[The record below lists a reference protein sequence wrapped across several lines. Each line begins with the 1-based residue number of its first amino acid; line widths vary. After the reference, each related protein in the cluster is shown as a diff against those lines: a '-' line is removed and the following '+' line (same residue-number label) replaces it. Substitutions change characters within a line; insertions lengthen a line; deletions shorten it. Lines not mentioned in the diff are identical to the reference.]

1 VDGYAERPAKVGRS
15 MMCRFFA
22 AWSVA
27 IALLSLSIS
36 SVWADP
42 PSPGDPLT
50 PDPNKPQAT
59 TSVQSGPNG
68 VTIRIAVSL
77 SSPGQTG
84 SGVPVSAGGGS
95 SSGGWSCSANI
106 MNIGNATRLW
116 FLSEAPQ
123 HPNQL
128 PWVVNCTN
136 GYINIVWLPNTAS
149 SSNVSVVVDTS
160 GSVDPV
166 ALTAELLDHV
176 PVPAIKIGVNPA
188 PGLVALPSW
197 FWIEGY
203 DGAPI
208 TASQSLASV
217 TVEVQLTPTSYR
229 WSFGDGAKLETA
241 TLGRVYPATSDIRHT
256 YEESSLAVGGKFT
269 VTVEFTFSAR
279 YRVNGGAWQSL
290 DPINRSFTSPYPVQQ
305 LQSILTAQ

>member
-1 VDGYAERPAKVGRS
+1 
-15 MMCRFFA
+15 MCRLFA
-22 AWSVA
+22 ALSFA

-50 PDPNKPQAT
+50 PDANKPQAT

-77 SSPGQTG
+77 SLPGQSG
-84 SGVPVSAGGGS
+84 SGAPVSTGGGS
-95 SSGGWSCSANI
+95 SSGGWSCSAYI
-106 MNIGNATRLW
+106 MNIGNATRSW
-116 FLSEAPQ
+116 FESEAPQ
-123 HPNQL
+123 HPNQS

-149 SSNVSVVVDTS
+149 SSNVSVVVDT
-160 GSVDPV
+160 GGAVDPV
-166 ALTAELLDHV
+166 ALAANLLDQV

-203 DGAPI
+203 DGVPI
-208 TASQSLASV
+208 TASRSLAGV
-217 TVEVQLTPTSYR
+217 TVEVQITPTSYR
-229 WSFGDGAKLETA
+229 WSFGDGAKLEA
-241 TLGRVYPATSDIRHT
+241 TSLGRPYPATSDIRHT
-256 YEESSLAVGGKFT
+256 YEQSSLAAGGKFT
-269 VTVEFTFSAR
+269 VTVELTFSAR
-279 YRVNGGAWQSL
+279 YRVSGGAWQSL
-290 DPINRSFTSPYPVQQ
+290 DPISRSFTSAYPVQQ

>member
-1 VDGYAERPAKVGRS
+1 MRRL
-15 MMCRFFA
+15 
-22 AWSVA
+22 
-27 IALLSLSIS
+27 LLSLALTSLWLAN
-36 SVWADP
+36 SVASVSADP
-42 PSPGDPLT
+42 PTPGDPGT
-50 PDPNKPQAT
+50 PWQGSPQAT

-77 SSPGQTG
+77 SSPGQ
-84 SGVPVSAGGGS
+84 SGGGAPVSTGGGS

-106 MNIGNATRLW
+106 MNIGNATRSW
-116 FLSEAPQ
+116 FEGEAPQ
-123 HPNQL
+123 HPNQS

-136 GYINIVWLPNTAS
+136 GYMNIVWLPNAAS

-160 GSVDPV
+160 GAIDPV
-166 ALTAELLDHV
+166 VLAADLVDQL

-208 TASQSLASV
+208 TISRSLASV
-217 TVEVQLTPTSYR
+217 TVEVQITPTSYR
-229 WSFGDGAKLETA
+229 WSFGDGAKLETT
-241 TLGRVYPATSDIRHT
+241 TLGRPYPATSEIRHT
-256 YEESSLAVGGKFT
+256 YEQSSLAAGGKFT
-269 VTVEFTFSAR
+269 VTVDLTFSAR
-279 YRVNGGAWQSL
+279 YRVSGGAWQGL
-290 DPINRSFTSPYPVQQ
+290 DPISRSFTSPYPVQQ

>member
-1 VDGYAERPAKVGRS
+1 
-15 MMCRFFA
+15 MCRLLA
-22 AWSVA
+22 TLLLA
-27 IALLSLSIS
+27 IALLSLSVS

-42 PSPGDPLT
+42 PVPGDPLT
-50 PDPNKPQAT
+50 PDANKPQAT

-77 SSPGQTG
+77 SSPGQSGT
-84 SGVPVSAGGGS
+84 GVPVSTGGGP

-106 MNIGNATRLW
+106 MNIGNATRSW
-116 FLSEAPQ
+116 FEGEAPQ
-123 HPNQL
+123 HPNQS

-136 GYINIVWLPNTAS
+136 GYMNIVWLPNAAS

-160 GSVDPV
+160 GAIDPV
-166 ALTAELLDHV
+166 VLAADLVDQL

-208 TASQSLASV
+208 TISRSLASV
-217 TVEVQLTPTSYR
+217 TVEVQITPTSYR
-229 WSFGDGAKLETA
+229 WSFGDGAKLETT
-241 TLGRVYPATSDIRHT
+241 TLGRPYPATSEIRHT
-256 YEESSLAVGGKFT
+256 YEQSSLAAGGKFT
-269 VTVEFTFSAR
+269 VTVDLTFSAR
-279 YRVNGGAWQSL
+279 YRVSGGAWQGL
-290 DPINRSFTSPYPVQQ
+290 DPISRSFTSPYPVQQ